1 MSFSRRTVLAVA
13 LALAVFALRVPA
25 PSSAAGSAMLRVV
38 HASPD
43 TPAIEVLI
51 DGQKTLSA
59 LQFTEA
65 TAYIS
70 VPSGRHQIVVL
81 SATAGS
87 GGKAF
92 IDTSVD
98 LQDGQAYT
106 VVAADRLANI
116 EPVVLVDDLTRLAAT
131 QAYVRLVHASPDAP
145 PVADVAVSDG
155 GPTVFRSVPFKGAT
169 EYLAVAPGSYRFDLR
184 PAGSSQWLATTNA
197 IALDAGRSYT
207 VFAMGQLGNNTF
219 QAIIVP
225 DNARTGG
232 VSGVPSTG
240 GGGASGGTDGSRFL
254 GLMAACCVA
263 LVLLSIRRRRLSLAR
278 VRAGSS
284 GATNQRLR

>member
-1 MSFSRRTVLAVA
+1 MSFSRRIALILA
-13 LALAVFALRVPA
+13 LALVLVVLSVPSPA
-25 PSSAAGSAMLRVV
+25 RAAGSVMLRVV

-43 TPAIEVLI
+43 APAIEVLI

-70 VPSGRHQIVVL
+70 VPAGSHQLAVL
-81 SATAGS
+81 SAAAGS

-98 LQDGQAYT
+98 LQDGRAYT
-106 VVAADRLANI
+106 IVAADRLANI
-116 EPVVLVDDLTRLAAT
+116 EPVILTDDLNRFAAD

-145 PVADVAVSDG
+145 PVADVAVANG
-155 GPTVFRSVPFKGAT
+155 GPTVFRNVPFKGAT
-169 EYLAVAPGSYRFDLR
+169 DYLALAPGSYRFDLR
-184 PAGSSQWLATTNA
+184 PAGTTQWLATTNA
-197 IALDAGRSYT
+197 IVLDAGRSYS

-219 QAIIVP
+219 QAIIIP

-240 GGGASGGTDGSRFL
+240 GGGAARQASGIGFL
-254 GLMAACCVA
+254 ALIPACCGIGG
-263 LVLLSIRRRRLSLAR
+263 LFSIWQRRATRTRA
-278 VRAGSS
+278 RAGSGKTTS
-284 GATNQRLR
+284 

>member
-1 MSFSRRTVLAVA
+1 MALLRRITLSLVLTLVIAVLSA
-13 LALAVFALRVPA
+13 PNPARAV
-25 PSSAAGSAMLRVV
+25 GSAMLRVV

-43 TPAIEVLI
+43 APAIEVLI

-81 SATAGS
+81 SAIAGS

-225 DNARTGG
+225 DNARIGG

-240 GGGASGGTDGSRFL
+240 GGGASGGPDGSRFL
-254 GLMAACCVA
+254 GLMAACCIA
-263 LVLLSIRRRRLSLAR
+263 LVLLGLRRGRLSLAR